1 MFNYTTQA
9 KESNAAIVSLDG
21 SYEHDIRVPAQQ
33 DRDEDFSNFTL

>member
-1 MFNYTTQA
+1 MFTYNELNKDNNTAT
-9 KESNAAIVSLDG
+9 ISLDG